1 MLLLGHNN
9 DGISVVS
16 KIDEG
21 SCFSFIIENKLILD
35 NNFLIEEEC
44 NINYLSLPALP
55 EMNI

>member
-35 NNFLIEEEC
+35 DNFVIEEDC
-44 NINYLSLPALP
+44 NIT
-55 EMNI
+55 